1 MLCHWIKAPW
11 DQIKLEA
18 VTEGFRKYRIL
29 NSVGGDEEDFSSKK
43 KLRIV
48 KTLEV
53 EKLKMVNR
61 VMVMEML
68 KRCQKK
74 KLNCSSNKP

>member
-1 MLCHWIKAPW
+1 MLCHWIKAAW
-11 DQIKLEA
+11 SQIKLEA
-18 VTEGFRKYRIL
+18 VTEGFRKYHIS
-29 NSVGGDEEDFSSKK
+29 NSVGGDDEGLSSKK

-61 VMVMEML
+61 MMMMEML
-68 KRCQKK
+68 KRCQMK